1 MEIITLKK
9 QEQEHQQKNKTRT
22 KAHNVRGN
30 VFIKRQKIL
39 KKYPKLS
46 EKKTGKKTWLRML
59 ERATSSVKH
68 QEL

>member
-46 EKKTGKKTWLRML
+46 EKNRKENLA
-59 ERATSSVKH
+59 ENA
-68 QEL
+68 

>member
-46 EKKTGKKTWLRML
+46 EKTGKKTWLRML